1 MTRDVS
7 SYLAGTTESLSTD
20 DIVVNVTFPYVMY
33 QDKLLTSDEITAID
47 NDKTLTDSNK
57 VIKKDE
63 NHVGVSVEL
72 PYYEAS
78 VTVNPSA
85 AATDKMIGETEGVLT
100 RARVEAIRAKY
111 DSLSA
116 EEKDKVKNLAI
127 LVEAEQKLKNFYG
140 DVQSR
145 DWYCSAAE
153 FVTLN
158 GLMNGVDNGKFD
170 GNGITTRAQ
179 LVTILYRY
187 AGSPDVSGSTP
198 FTDVKAGQWY
208 TNAVNWAYEKDVV
221 KGVSTTQFGTNEP
234 VTREQ
239 LITILYRYCKSQ
251 GMDVTGSQS
260 LTGFSDFNRVSEY
273 AEAPMKWGVYAKLIS
288 GMPEGGNMYLQPQGN
303 ANRAQIATIMM
314 RFIDPTA
321 EKEGK

>member
-1 MTRDVS
+1 MGV
-7 SYLAGTTESLSTD
+7 
-20 DIVVNVTFPYVMY
+20 
-33 QDKLLTSDEITAID
+33 K
-47 NDKTLTDSNK
+47 
-57 VIKKDE
+57 
-63 NHVGVSVEL
+63 VSV
-72 PYYEAS
+72 PYYELS
-78 VTVNPSA
+78 VKVEPSA
-85 AATDKMIGETEGVLT
+85 AVTDKMISEAKGTLT
-100 RARVEAIRAKY
+100 RERVKALRARY
-111 DSLSA
+111 NSLNA
-116 EEKDKVKNLAI
+116 EEKGKMKNLAI
-127 LVEAEQKLKNFYG
+127 LVEAEQKLANFYS
-140 DVQSR
+140 DVKSEY
-145 DWYCSAAE
+145 WYCSAAE

-158 GLMNGVDNGKFD
+158 GLMNGVGGNKFD

-198 FTDVKAGQWY
+198 FTDVKSGEWY
-208 TNAVNWAYEKDVV
+208 ADAISWAYANKVV
-221 KGVSTTQFGTNEP
+221 NGVDNTHFGPNDTL
-234 VTREQ
+234 TREQ